1 MKYSDWIIPRLR
13 DLEQEREALQN
24 IPERIRTL
32 ELAFAGLRAANTDG
46 DVVSGGENHREEV
59 LLANIAERDALRLNL
74 EVTSREVRQMEKA
87 LSRLSADEALVLE
100 RFYIHR
106 EPGHVERLCEE
117 LSMEKSQ
124 VYNIKNRAMVKL
136 ARMLHGQVNL

>member
-1 MKYSDWIIPRLR
+1 MKYTDWLIPRLR

-24 IPERIRTL
+24 IPERIHPL
-32 ELAFAGLRAANTDG
+32 EIAFAGLRASNTDG
-46 DVVSGGENHREEV
+46 DVVSGGENHREEAM
-59 LLANIAERDALRLNL
+59 LANIAERDALRLNL
-74 EVTSREVRQMEKA
+74 EVTKREVRQVEKA
-87 LSRLSADEALVLE
+87 LSRLSPDEALVLE

-117 LSMEKSQ
+117 LNMEKSQ
-124 VYNIKNRAMVKL
+124 VYNVKNRAMIRL